1 MNIFQAVQSGKPFR
15 RISWKSKNW
24 IAHDCAD
31 FSVSL
36 TKDDVISTD
45 WEIHPSVTTITKD
58 EFFDAWERTKNM
70 KVLGPILENSVLYRD
85 ALAKELGL

>member
-1 MNIFQAVQSGKPFR
+1 MLLLKPFTEDPGR
-15 RISWKSKNW
+15 SMVHPCGIPPVHFHFASK
-24 IAHDCAD
+24 
-31 FSVSL
+31 V
-36 TKDDVISTD
+36 